1 MVKKILLVKKILSLI
16 LLIVALPLL
25 LVGIIQFILF
35 DSGFELILPAIVIQ
49 IFGYLLAIPTKEEKK
64 KREEKRRER
73 QEKKRKRKEK
83 RRELID
89 EQPLSSSIQEPYR
102 TTDKIEEF
110 GKFDTMIYQ
119 FLRDNGEKA
128 FTNRAIV
135 NRIMEELTD
144 DSDVQF
150 LKNNI
155 SGILNK
161 LVLQRRIDRVQRNK
175 EDYYSII

>member
-1 MVKKILLVKKILSLI
+1 M
-16 LLIVALPLL
+16 
-25 LVGIIQFILF
+25 GIIQFILF

-49 IFGYLLAIPTKEEKK
+49 MFGYLLAIPTKEEKK

-83 RRELID
+83 RRQRID

-135 NRIMEELTD
+135 NRIMEKLTD
-144 DSDVQF
+144 DSDIQF
-150 LKNNI
+150 LKKNI

-161 LVLQRRIDRVQRNK
+161 LVLQRRIDKVQRNK
-175 EDYYSII
+175 EYYYSMI